1 VLPPALVN
9 AVEKEVGRVIS
20 TEEAP
25 AGRNSEIAVSL
36 LAVDGRFFCK
46 GVKADD
52 PQSFMHRNEA
62 AVNPFLPE
70 GLAPRLLW
78 QIEEEGWLL
87 LGFEHVSGQHANFSP
102 GSPHLPMLAEAV
114 RVISTTDAPP
124 ASSVKREMGKQWAT
138 ALDREL
144 AMELPKGA
152 HEWSREN
159 AVTIA
164 EWARRAPGYMDG
176 TTLIH
181 SDLNPFN
188 FLISDTA
195 RVVDWAWWRSGAP
208 WIDGAQV
215 AVRLIAAGHEP
226 PDAETWA
233 GQLEGF
239 RTADP
244 DGITA
249 YTASLVRLWERKF
262 AGTDATEG
270 ARRWFEYRL
279 SNR

>member
-1 VLPPALVN
+1 M
-9 AVEKEVGRVIS
+9 IS

-36 LAVDGRFFCK
+36 VAADGRFFCK

-70 GLAPRLLW
+70 GMAPRLLW

-102 GSPHLPMLAEAV
+102 DSPHLPMVADAV

-124 ASSVKREMGKQWAT
+124 TSSAKREMAKQWAT

-144 AMELPKGA
+144 SMELPVAA
-152 HEWSREN
+152 HAWSREN
-159 AVTIA
+159 AATIA
-164 EWARRAPGYMDG
+164 EWARRAPAYMDG
-176 TTLIH
+176 ATLIH

-208 WIDGAQV
+208 WIDAAQV
-215 AVRLIAAGHEP
+215 AVRLIAAGHRPLE
-226 PDAETWA
+226 AEAWA
-233 GQLEGF
+233 TQLDGF

-262 AGTDATEG
+262 AATDATEG
-270 ARRWFEYRL
+270 ARRWFEYRV